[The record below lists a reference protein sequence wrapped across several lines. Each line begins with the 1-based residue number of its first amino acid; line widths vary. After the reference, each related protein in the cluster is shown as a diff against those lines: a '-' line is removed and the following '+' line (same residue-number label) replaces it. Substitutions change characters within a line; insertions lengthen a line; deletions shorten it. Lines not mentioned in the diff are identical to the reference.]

1 MGLLSG
7 ILYGLLMDYFT
18 GLPLGFF
25 VFGYTLIF
33 YFNNKIKLLMPKN
46 MLSMT
51 IFLSLQKLYYGFWLS
66 YFMIS

>member
-51 IFLSLQKLYYGFWLS
+51 IFFVFAKS
-66 YFMIS
+66 YIMVFGYHIL